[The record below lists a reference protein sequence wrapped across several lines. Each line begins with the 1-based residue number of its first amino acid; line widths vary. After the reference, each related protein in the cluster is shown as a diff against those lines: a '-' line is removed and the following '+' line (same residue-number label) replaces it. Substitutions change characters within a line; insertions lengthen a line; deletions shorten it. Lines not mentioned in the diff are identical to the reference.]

1 MMSTLKNNGTQKS
14 LGHKNRDRF
23 MKPYLRAI
31 AVAGAA
37 ALFFSVPGLRLS
49 ELGLPFLL
57 LVVVTV
63 SLGSRIVVRFFRF
76 DSCISISDIFIFLA
90 LLLFD
95 GEAAVLLA
103 ALEGLF
109 SSLRITR
116 KPLTMAFN
124 SPPMYW
130 AGVFT
135 RGSSRMRVSLSA
147 VLIMTCLPNESAGA
161 A

>member
-1 MMSTLKNNGTQKS
+1 MMSTPKNNGAQKS
-14 LGHKNRDRF
+14 LDHKNRDRF

-31 AVAGAA
+31 AAAGAA
-37 ALFFSVPGLRLS
+37 ALLFSVLGLRLS
-49 ELGLPFLL
+49 GLGLPFLL

-103 ALEGLF
+103 AMEGLF
-109 SSLRITR
+109 SSAYYQEALD
-116 KPLTMAFN
+116 
-124 SPPMYW
+124 
-130 AGVFT
+130 
-135 RGSSRMRVSLSA
+135 
-147 VLIMTCLPNESAGA
+147 
-161 A
+161 